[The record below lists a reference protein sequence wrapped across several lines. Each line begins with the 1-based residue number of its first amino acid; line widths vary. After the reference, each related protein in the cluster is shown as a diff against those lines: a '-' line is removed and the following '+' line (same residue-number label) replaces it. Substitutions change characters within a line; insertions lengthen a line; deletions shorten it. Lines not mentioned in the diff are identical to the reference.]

1 MTEYKEAVSK
11 RCDELT
17 FDLVEGKHPD
27 IKTPDQVTVAL
38 YLRFLKRIGAH
49 SRNMITSVV
58 NPFERIGY
66 PE

>member
-1 MTEYKEAVSK
+1 MTDYKEEVS
-11 RCDELT
+11 RQCDELT
-17 FDLVEGKHPD
+17 FEMMKGKYPDLAAND
-27 IKTPDQVTVAL
+27 LVTVAL
-38 YLRFLKRIGAH
+38 YLRFLKRIAAH